1 MNTDKLQEIEN
12 SYTNGQKAQMVN
24 QIKAYG
30 IKAFMVD
37 YFNFVRDCGYSD
49 HKAAHYAVLVY
60 TFFLLNN

>member
-12 SYTNGQKAQMVN
+12 SYINGQKRQMVN

-37 YFNFVRDCGYSD
+37 YFDFVRDCGYSD
-49 HKAAHYAVLVY
+49 HKAHYAVLVY